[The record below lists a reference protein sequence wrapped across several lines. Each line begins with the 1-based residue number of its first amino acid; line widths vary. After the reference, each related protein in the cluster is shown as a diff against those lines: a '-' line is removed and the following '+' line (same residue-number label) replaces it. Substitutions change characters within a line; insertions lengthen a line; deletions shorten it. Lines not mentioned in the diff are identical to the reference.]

1 MLPFPGQDHRVQDP
15 QAEVSHEESLKN
27 VQSQAPLGEALGV
40 RGQQAN
46 KLDRTLNSIAT

>member
-1 MLPFPGQDHRVQDP
+1 M
-15 QAEVSHEESLKN
+15 SNLK
-27 VQSQAPLGEALGV
+27 PLSIGEGLGV

>member
-1 MLPFPGQDHRVQDP
+1 MSDLKT
-15 QAEVSHEESLKN
+15 VSQWE
-27 VQSQAPLGEALGV
+27 GLGV